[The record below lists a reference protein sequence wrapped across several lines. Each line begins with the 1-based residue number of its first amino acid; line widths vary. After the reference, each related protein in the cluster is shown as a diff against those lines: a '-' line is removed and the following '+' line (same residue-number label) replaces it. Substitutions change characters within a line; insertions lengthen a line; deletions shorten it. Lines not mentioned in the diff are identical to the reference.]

1 MVRSQGDWLRS
12 PRSPGAG
19 VSMLL
24 SGTEAMGSL
33 GGACLMVGGSGLDTV
48 GCGAM
53 IVLGLILACG

>member
-1 MVRSQGDWLRS
+1 
-12 PRSPGAG
+12 
-19 VSMLL
+19 MLL